1 MFLTTFTDAM
11 KLIYVTTKNYLFSNL
26 RSRVFDFLEK
36 REKKNTWYIFS
47 STRGQP
53 RPRYKKN

>member
-1 MFLTTFTDAM
+1 MFLTTLTDAVE
-11 KLIYVTTKNYLFSNL
+11 LIYVRTKDYLFSNL

-47 STRGQP
+47 FTRGQP